1 MSREALLFFPIS
13 EALSE
18 EFGVSP
24 AVVVTA
30 EVTLWPL
37 AEPAPSWL

>member
-1 MSREALLFFPIS
+1 MSCEALLFFPIS

-24 AVVVTA
+24 AIVVTV
-30 EVTLWPL
+30 EVTVWSL
-37 AEPAPSWL
+37 AGPAPSWL